1 MARNAQSWSLRVW
14 AIHLVRTELRLLLGL
29 TAVSV
34 FLWVFLSVM
43 GEVREGDTYELDR
56 SILLALR
63 RTDQLGVPIGPR
75 WLQETARDV
84 TALGGFSILTL
95 VVGLSVALLLLH
107 RRRFQAA
114 VFAVAVVAGQVLAA
128 VTKHLVG
135 RDRPDLVPH
144 LDQVY
149 SASFPSGHSAMS
161 PIVYFTLAGILAAG
175 EPNRAAKTLL
185 LGVAAVLVLGIGA
198 SRVYLGVHWP
208 TDVLAGWAMGAAVA
222 LVATLVLHRLAPH
235 RVRVGARPG
244 EPPVAPHPQATGTS
258 APAAA
263 GTSRRTA
270 RSSTAGRPPR

>member
-1 MARNAQSWSLRVW
+1 MEPPVSPEAFERMTSEARPWSLRVW
-14 AIHLVRTELRLLLGL
+14 AIHLVRTELRLLVGL

-34 FLWVFLSVM
+34 FLWVFLSVT
-43 GEVREGDTYELDR
+43 GEVREGDTYKLDR

-63 RTDQLGVPIGPR
+63 RPDALAVPIGPR

-95 VVGLSVALLLLH
+95 VVVVSIALLVIH

-114 VFAVAVVAGQVLAA
+114 VFAIAVVAGQVFAA

-149 SASFPSGHSAMS
+149 SASFPSGHSALS

-185 LGVAAVLVLGIGA
+185 LGVASVLVLGIGA

-208 TDVLAGWAMGAAVA
+208 TDVLAGWAMGTAVA

-235 RVRVGARPG
+235 RARLGSRPG
-244 EPPVAPHPQATGTS
+244 EPPVAPQPQI
-258 APAAA
+258 
-263 GTSRRTA
+263 
-270 RSSTAGRPPR
+270 